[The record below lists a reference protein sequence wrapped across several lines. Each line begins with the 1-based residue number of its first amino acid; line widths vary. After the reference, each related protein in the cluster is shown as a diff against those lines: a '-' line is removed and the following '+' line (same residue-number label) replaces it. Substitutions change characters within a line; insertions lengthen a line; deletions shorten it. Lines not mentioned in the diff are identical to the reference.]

1 MVKKTEKYKD
11 VEVVEMTDKSYIEHR
26 AKPLKKS
33 FNSDYSNEDVQEV

>member
-11 VEVVEMTDKSYIEHR
+11 VEVVEMTDKSYEHR